1 MRILVTALGL
11 AVLTAAAVGP
21 LPARAQA
28 GTAAA
33 VVDDRDQR
41 LALADQ
47 YLALALAMSPDIFSA
62 MSEEVRRGFE
72 EAEGLPAGEREWLI
86 SNFSPMVND
95 VLAATMADM
104 RGPVADLFTTDE
116 LEALI
121 AFNSTPLGASI
132 SRKSVRFGSELEAAM
147 TPHMMTAVTRLMEKY
162 CTRYDCEADA
172 SGAAAAAK
180 SGR

>member
-11 AVLTAAAVGP
+11 AVLTTAAVAP

-28 GTAAA
+28 GTAGA

-41 LALADQ
+41 LGLADQ
-47 YLALALAMSPDIFSA
+47 YLALAMSPDVFSA

-72 EAEGLPAGEREWLI
+72 EAEELPASEREWLI
-86 SNFSPMVND
+86 ANFSPMITD

-104 RGPVADLFTTDE
+104 RGPVADLFTTEE
-116 LEALI
+116 LEAMI

-132 SRKSVRFGSELEAAM
+132 SRKSVRFGSELEAVM
-147 TPHMMTAVTRLMEKY
+147 MPHMMTAVTRLMEKY
-162 CTRYDCEADA
+162 CTRYDCPADA

-180 SGR
+180 TGR